1 MSSIQKMIDDGVAV
15 IVGFFVFGML
25 ISALLYPMAASY
37 QNVVFN
43 NVTLTPNVSL
53 GEEVGYYIHSPSGT
67 GDIPTPYFMYVIIS
81 NMVLF
86 ASIALML
93 IVLSAIFVYMKFKK

>member
-1 MSSIQKMIDDGVAV
+1 MIDDGVAV

-37 QNVVFN
+37 QNIVFQN
-43 NVTLTPNVSL
+43 ATGTYIKAP
-53 GEEVGYYIHSPSGT
+53 VGTTT
-67 GDIPTPYFMYVIIS
+67 GDIAVPYFVYVIIS

-93 IVLSAIFVYMKFKK
+93 IVLAAVFVYMKFKK